1 MPLDHELPFG
11 PSGQILHFSWWLEWP
26 HLVIPALWGARRCP
40 RALPAHPWLPS
51 LLGRAFCWFGLGFFC
66 VYSQTP
72 LCFHHPF
79 QPFSGEAEPDVL
91 LSLSCGCVAE
101 RGRVLLISDHP
112 NLAIIV
118 FQTSLSAILMFS
130 VQSFGLLG
138 GLLNNAALKNLMGLF
153 QEWSSIQTVAG
164 TISISEK
171 RKYCSACSLAG
182 AEEQE
187 NFPFLSW

>member
-1 MPLDHELPFG
+1 MSCLLVQVAKYCTFLDYGVTTSRYP
-11 PSGQILHFSWWLEWP
+11 
-26 HLVIPALWGARRCP
+26 CP
-40 RALPAHPWLPS
+40 VWSQEMSQGTPCPS
-51 LLGRAFCWFGLGFFC
+51 LTPLSAGESFLLVWVGFFC

-72 LCFHHPF
+72 PCFHHPF

-91 LSLSCGCVAE
+91 LSLSCGCVAG

-118 FQTSLSAILMFS
+118 FQTSLSATLVFS
-130 VQSFGLLG
+130 IQSFGLLG